1 VIGEMLSLGFMQRA
15 LLGGAAIGAACAL
28 LSVFVV
34 LKRMAFVGQGVSH
47 AAFGGVA
54 LAVLVGAPPTV
65 GGLTFAVI
73 TALAIGGVARKRAV
87 TEDAAIGI
95 FLAVAMALGL
105 VFLSL
110 APSGSPGFLGY
121 LFGSI
126 LTLLPSDL
134 LPILVLSGAVL
145 VLLLGFGKELY
156 FYVFDEDMA
165 RVAGLPV
172 DRLYFGLLLAIAVTV
187 VVGIQL
193 MGVILITA
201 LLVIPGATARLLTRN
216 FTVLMA
222 IAVGLGVTSVVIGLT
237 AAYRLD
243 VSPAACI
250 VLVLFAAFLGALA
263 VSRRARG

>member
-1 VIGEMLSLGFMQRA
+1 MIGEMLSLGFMQRA
-15 LLGGAAIGAACAL
+15 LLGGAAIGAACSL

-54 LAVLVGAPPTV
+54 LAVLVGAPPTA
-65 GGLTFAVI
+65 GGLAFAMI
-73 TALAIGGVARKRAV
+73 TALAIGGTARRRAV

-110 APSGSPGFLGY
+110 APPGSPGFLGY
-121 LFGSI
+121 LFGSVLTMLPGDLVTT
-126 LTLLPSDL
+126 LTL
-134 LPILVLSGAVL
+134 SGVVV

-156 FYVFDEDMA
+156 FYVFDEEMA

-172 DRLYFGLLLAIAVTV
+172 DRLYFGLLLAVAVTV

-193 MGVILITA
+193 MGVILVTA
-201 LLVIPGATARLLTRN
+201 LLVIPGATARLLTYN
-216 FTVLMA
+216 FTLLMA
-222 IAVGLGVTSVVIGLT
+222 LAVGLGVGAVVIGLT
-237 AAYRLD
+237 AAFRFDL
-243 VSPAACI
+243 SPAACI
-250 VLVLFAAFLGALA
+250 VFVLFAAFLTSLA
-263 VSRRARG
+263 VARRRRG